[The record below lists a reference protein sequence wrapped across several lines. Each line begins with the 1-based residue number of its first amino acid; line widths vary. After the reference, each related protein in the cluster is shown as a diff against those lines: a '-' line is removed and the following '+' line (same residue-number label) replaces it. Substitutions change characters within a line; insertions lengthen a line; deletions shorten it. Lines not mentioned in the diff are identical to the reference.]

1 MGKFDGFRAE
11 SGEIK
16 RFFRGVKW
24 ELIGTSSRELS
35 EVLPPEMYKF
45 VQCREV
51 GDPVHVYLLDSFK
64 PNRRIQVKG
73 EVTFVKGSG
82 TSKEISVEGE
92 TVAGTC
98 ILRPHGWTLIGVRGD
113 LFELGMGEGGRY

>member
-16 RFFRGVKW
+16 RFFRSVKW

-51 GDPVHVYLLDSFK
+51 GDPVHVYLLDSSK
-64 PNRRIQVKG
+64 PNRRIEVKG

-82 TSKEISVEGE
+82 TSKEISVKTE
-92 TVAGTC
+92 TATVKCT
-98 ILRPHGWTLIGVRGD
+98 LSPHGWTFLGVPGD
-113 LFELGMGEGGRY
+113 LFELGMSEGGRY